1 MRKII
6 SVILCFVMLLPL
18 CACAGRQ
25 DCKLLEDADVADS
38 VLSLYYFDGTTTTEK
53 WIIGTKQA
61 QKVVD
66 EINDLKTRAVDRSMA
81 KEISIPCYGLTV
93 GGVRGPQRLAYKNGI
108 WIKEDG
114 SVYKA
119 EYDLAS
125 LFENATDPDQNTY
138 DSGDAF
144 PNARFLGEFDKGFYE
159 KVEDMPSEKDGVS
172 LSFVDLK
179 DNTVTVRIMN
189 NSGGYFVHSE
199 IFSLQK
205 EIDGAWYRVPSD
217 VSFTLPAIYLP
228 SGGSED
234 QECPLD
240 TYGELSKGRYR
251 IEKEGLVA
259 EFEIK

>member
-25 DCKLLEDADVADS
+25 DCKLLEDADVKNA
-38 VLSLYYFDGTTTTEK
+38 VLGLYYFDGKTTTEK
-53 WIIGTKQA
+53 YIVDDEQA
-61 QKVVD
+61 QKIVD
-66 EINDLKTRAVDRSMA
+66 EINALKTRTVDRSMA
-81 KEISIPCYGLTV
+81 KEISIPCYGLTI
-93 GGVRGPQRLAYKNGI
+93 GGARGPQRLAYKNGI

-125 LFENATDPDQNTY
+125 LYENTKDPDQDTY

-144 PNARFLGEFDKGFYE
+144 PNAKYLGEFDKGFYE
-159 KVEDMPSEKDGVS
+159 KVEDMPSEKKGVS
-172 LSFVDLK
+172 LSFVELK
-179 DNTVTVRIMN
+179 DKVATVRITN
-189 NSGGYFVHSE
+189 NSGGYFVHSG

-205 EIDGAWYRVPSD
+205 EIDGEWYKIPSD
-217 VSFTLPAIYLP
+217 LAFTLPAIYLP
-228 SGGSED
+228 SGESED

>member
-6 SVILCFVMLLPL
+6 SIILCLMMLLPL
-18 CACAGRQ
+18 CSCVGSQ
-25 DCKLLEDADVADS
+25 NCKLLEDADVADS

-53 WIIGTKQA
+53 WIIDTKQA

-125 LFENATDPDQNTY
+125 IYENATDPDQNTY

-172 LSFVDLK
+172 LSFVELK
-179 DNTVTVRIMN
+179 DKVATVKITN
-189 NSGGYFVHSE
+189 NSGGPFSYGY

-205 EIDGAWYRVPSD
+205 EIDGEWYKIPSD
-217 VSFTLPAIYLP
+217 LVFTLPAIYLP

-234 QECPLD
+234 QECPLE